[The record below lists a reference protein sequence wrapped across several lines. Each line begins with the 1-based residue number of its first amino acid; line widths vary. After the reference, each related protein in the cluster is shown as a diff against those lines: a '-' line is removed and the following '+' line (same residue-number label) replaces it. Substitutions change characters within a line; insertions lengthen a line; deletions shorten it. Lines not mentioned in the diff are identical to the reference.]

1 MVISNVLDGAK
12 VIQYTSNSVSNK
24 FGTVGIINEKD
35 EIIDGLLITAMAICQ
50 YVGSDEYYLFSCDL
64 HWEVIG
70 DIDCE
75 SLEEA
80 RDIAK
85 NSFNV
90 NYENWIT
97 K

>member
-1 MVISNVLDGAK
+1 MVIPHVLDGAK

-24 FGTVGIINEKD
+24 FGTVGTINEKD
-35 EIIDGLLITAMAICQ
+35 EIIDELLITAMAICL
-50 YVGSDEYYLFSCDL
+50 YEGSDEYYLFSCDL
-64 HWEVIG
+64 NWEDVIG
-70 DIDCE
+70 DID
-75 SLEEA
+75 SLKEVRE
-80 RDIAK
+80 IAK